1 VLTRWLGCLTVLG
14 FTLVGLGFSG
24 NASAQFTSFN
34 DRSGSILEGNW
45 QSCLESD
52 GTYSERIYE
61 GRSAALGR
69 FELHMGPQHEFA
81 LFRGVQE
88 EHRAHNSLDN
98 LLRPYDVHMVGN
110 FASQSWTVS
119 DMMLTV
125 TLAGGSREDCES
137 WWIVLR
143 PVAPPSE

>member
-1 VLTRWLGCLTVLG
+1 VVSRWLGYLTVLG
-14 FTLVGLGFSG
+14 LTIGCLGFSSK
-24 NASAQFTSFN
+24 ADAQFTSFN

-45 QSCLESD
+45 QSCRESD

-61 GRSAALGR
+61 GRSARLGP

-88 EHRAHNSLDN
+88 KHRAHDSPDN
-98 LLRPYDVHMVGN
+98 RLRPYDVHMIGGS
-110 FASQSWTVS
+110 ASQSWTVS
-119 DMMLTV
+119 DLALTV

-143 PVAPPSE
+143 PVTDSSE